1 MRMNI
6 LIIYVIKTLLLPLS
20 GLLIIGI
27 SGLYLLNRHR
37 RFAMMLLSFS
47 LLMLWLLSLP
57 LVTKYLAATQE
68 IYPPLTNKALEKF
81 SAQAIVILGGGLR
94 KPALEY
100 GQQATVK
107 DNTLVRVRYGALL
120 AKRTHLP
127 LLVSGGKVLN
137 SKLPSE
143 AEIMSDI
150 LNNEFHQPVRWQEQR
165 SRNTAE
171 NAYYTQKILHRED
184 IQRILLV
191 THALHMRRA
200 VEQFEQQGLQVLAAP
215 TEFLSGPGE
224 VDVFSFLPSIKALK
238 NNSSVIHEI
247 MGRAWYKLR
256 Y

>member
-1 MRMNI
+1 MGMDI
-6 LIIYVIKTLLLPLS
+6 FIIYVIKTLLLPMAS
-20 GLLIIGI
+20 LLIVGI
-27 SGLYLLNRHR
+27 TGLFLLDQHR
-37 RFAMMLLSFS
+37 SFAMALISFS
-47 LLMLWLLSLP
+47 LLMLLLFSLP

-68 IYPPLTNKALEKF
+68 IYPPINNKALENF

-94 KPALEY
+94 DPAREY
-100 GQQATVK
+100 AQQITLK
-107 DNTLVRVRYGALL
+107 DNTLVRVRYGAIL
-120 AKRTHLP
+120 AKQTHLP
-127 LLVSGGKVLN
+127 LLVSGGMVLD

-143 AEIMSDI
+143 AEVMSGV
-150 LNNEFHQPVRWQEQR
+150 LNNEFHQTVRWQEHR

-171 NAYYTQKILHRED
+171 NARYTQEILHKEG

-215 TEFLSGPGE
+215 TEFLSGPGKI
-224 VDVFSFLPSIKALK
+224 DVFSFLPSAKALEK
-238 NNSSVIHEI
+238 NSLVIHEI

>member
-1 MRMNI
+1 MGMDI
-6 LIIYVIKTLLLPLS
+6 FIIYVIKTLLLPMAS
-20 GLLIIGI
+20 LLIVGI
-27 SGLYLLNRHR
+27 TGLFLLDQHR
-37 RFAMMLLSFS
+37 SFAMALISFS
-47 LLMLWLLSLP
+47 LLMLLLFSLP

-68 IYPPLTNKALEKF
+68 IYPPINNKALETF

-94 KPALEY
+94 NPAREY
-100 GQQATVK
+100 AQQITLK
-107 DNTLVRVRYGALL
+107 DNTLVRVRYGAIL
-120 AKRTHLP
+120 AKQTHLP
-127 LLVSGGKVLN
+127 LLVSGGMVLD

-143 AEIMSDI
+143 AEVMSGV
-150 LNNEFHQPVRWQEQR
+150 LKNEFHQTVRWQEHR

-171 NAYYTQKILHRED
+171 NARYTQEILHKEG

-215 TEFLSGPGE
+215 TEFLSGPGKI
-224 VDVFSFLPSIKALK
+224 DVFSFLPSAKALEK
-238 NNSSVIHEI
+238 NSLVIHEI